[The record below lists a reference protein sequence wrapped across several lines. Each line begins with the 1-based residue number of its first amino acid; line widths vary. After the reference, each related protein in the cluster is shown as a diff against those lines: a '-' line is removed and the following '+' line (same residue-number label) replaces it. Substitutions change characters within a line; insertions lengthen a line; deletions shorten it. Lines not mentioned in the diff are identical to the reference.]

1 MSLRY
6 VGKDPN
12 SEEENCPTVLVDD
25 QTGDYVLQGWAADD
39 VTITE
44 CERYG
49 PIAPNEAV
57 IRIPARMTEL
67 LKEAIRGNEHPD
79 VR

>member
-12 SEEENCPTVLVDD
+12 SEEENCPSVLVDE
-25 QTGDYVLQGWAADD
+25 QTRDYVLQGWTADD
-39 VTITE
+39 VTRTE
-44 CERYG
+44 CEQFG
-49 PIAPNEAV
+49 PIAPNESV

-67 LKEAIRGNEHPD
+67 LKEAIRVNEHPD

>member
-12 SEEENCPTVLVDD
+12 SEEENCPSVLVDE
-25 QTGDYVLQGWAADD
+25 QTGDYVLQGWTADGA
-39 VTITE
+39 TLAE
-44 CERYG
+44 CETFG
-49 PIAPNEAV
+49 PIAPNESV

-67 LKEAIRGNEHPD
+67 LKEAIRANEHPD